1 MDQVIFNWF
10 LNMRSQNVP
19 LSASMIQEKAVIFA
33 KEMNTENL
41 QASDGRLRHWKERNN
56 ISLKTVSRESKSVTP
71 EMVNAWSKTSLPTL
85 SLNYD
90 LKDFYNADEFGLFC
104 QCFPNKTYQLKSE
117 KCYGGKLSKICIT
130 CMAVANAL
138 DDKLPF
144 CDRQLSSLSSYWQ
157 PKAIKFY
164 FLPPNTIS
172 KT

>member
-1 MDQVIFNWF
+1 MKLGNHELVDQVIFNWF

-56 ISLKTVSRESKSVTP
+56 ILKTVSRESKSVTP

-130 CMAVANAL
+130 CMVVANAL

-144 CDRQLSSLSSYWQ
+144 CDRQLSSLSSY
-157 PKAIKFY
+157 
-164 FLPPNTIS
+164 
-172 KT
+172 